1 MSTFIF
7 RTAITLFI
15 ISVAGY
21 VSVVLKEKFFLKNNI
36 IVLDNKYLTQEDLS
50 ETDIYEFILK
60 GQRLKSGDVI
70 QVLTS
75 KREKVNGVIIGAKKS
90 DDTIHIITTDNS
102 VFRFKIENIL
112 KFKVISKYGRFF
124 KD

>member
-1 MSTFIF
+1 MFTFIF
-7 RTAITLFI
+7 RATITLFI
-15 ISVAGY
+15 FSLAGY
-21 VSVVLKEKFFLKNNI
+21 VLVVLKEKYFLRNNI

-90 DDTIHIITTDNS
+90 DDTIHIITTDNN